1 MAKRLEIMKKII
13 LYSVF
18 ILTSVLLNAQ
28 ENWINFKSYPT
39 DLVIDIEGNSELQDT
54 PFVFIDRQDQAS
66 NYLLPVKLITE
77 TYEDIPD
84 MDIKIN
90 SIAASYDNKGRLMIY
105 FRGKIDM
112 SCCYPSPIAI
122 KFYDSKG
129 NLIQIAKTDE
139 KGNFKVKSING
150 NIIEISKGRIKFNFS
165 KLQTFDGNADMRYAY
180 MGVYKKPI
188 DRQFESSQE
197 AELVNNDK

>member
-1 MAKRLEIMKKII
+1 MKKII
-13 LYSVF
+13 LISVF
-18 ILTSVLLNAQ
+18 TLISVLLTAQ

-39 DLVIDIEGNSELQDT
+39 DLVINIEGNSELQDT
-54 PFVFIDRQDQAS
+54 PFVFINREDQAF

-77 TYEDIPD
+77 TYESISD
-84 MDIKIN
+84 MDMKIS
-90 SIAASYDNKGRLMIY
+90 SIAASYDKKGRLIIY

-129 NLIQIAKTDE
+129 NLIQVAKTDD

-188 DRQFESSQE
+188 DHQFESSKE
-197 AELVNNDK
+197 AEIVNTDK